1 MTQVTK
7 GIKLST
13 RVRFKK
19 EYSEPDKNYFVF
31 FYRITIENYN
41 EFEVQLLRRHW
52 DIFDSNGIKT
62 VVEGEGVVGEK
73 PVLAP
78 GETFSYESACNLESG
93 MGRMG
98 GYYEMMKSE
107 NGELFQAEIP
117 EFTMEVP
124 YMLNWAIT
132 HFPYIAFI
140 KFAAQIEDLEPC
152 QKDFTTYQK
161 R

>member
-1 MTQVTK
+1 MTQVSK
-7 GIKLST
+7 GIKITT

-31 FYRITIENYN
+31 FYRITIENDN

-78 GETFSYESACNLESG
+78 GEMFSYESACNLESG

-107 NGELFQAEIP
+107 NGEIFQVEIP

-124 YMLNWAIT
+124 YMLN
-132 HFPYIAFI
+132 
-140 KFAAQIEDLEPC
+140 
-152 QKDFTTYQK
+152 
-161 R
+161 

>member
-7 GIKLST
+7 GIKIST

-124 YMLNWAIT
+124 YMLN
-132 HFPYIAFI
+132 
-140 KFAAQIEDLEPC
+140 
-152 QKDFTTYQK
+152 
-161 R
+161 